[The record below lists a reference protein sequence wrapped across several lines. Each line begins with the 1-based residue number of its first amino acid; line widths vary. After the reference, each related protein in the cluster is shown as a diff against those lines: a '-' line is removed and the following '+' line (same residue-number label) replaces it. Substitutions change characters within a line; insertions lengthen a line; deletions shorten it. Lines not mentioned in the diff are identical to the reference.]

1 MMIIMMMTM
10 VVIMIWWWYCS
21 GNCDDHD
28 DHDDGCIGECQLLPL
43 CSHDDNED
51 GILHFGPFLLMIQ
64 WSRLWQREIMMMMRR
79 NHDDDEEKLWWW
91 WGDIMMMMGKIM
103 MMMGRNYDDDEKK
116 LWWWWGE
123 IMIMMRR
130 WHFTHCHIFAPCVD
144 IGFCPNDLL
153 SPGHSPAKRR
163 LICYFYLLMLCCHPT
178 DEFSFYCPSR
188 TAEEAI
194 LSFGCLVVWLFG
206 STNNH
211 TFHNKHHCFNN
222 QKGCIGY

>member
-1 MMIIMMMTM
+1 MIMTIMMMGVLENVNSFLFAVMMTM
-10 VVIMIWWWYCS
+10 KMAFYILVHFCWWYS
-21 GNCDDHD
+21 DHD
-28 DHDDGCIGECQLLPL
+28 YDK
-43 CSHDDNED
+43 
-51 GILHFGPFLLMIQ
+51 
-64 WSRLWQREIMMMMRR
+64 
-79 NHDDDEEKLWWW
+79 EKLWWW
-91 WGDIMMMMGKIM
+91 WEEIMMMMGKIM
-103 MMMGRNYDDDEKK
+103 MMMGRNYDDEEKK
-116 LWWWWGE
+116 LWWWGGE
-123 IMIMMRR
+123 IMMMMRR